1 MSVNNLHTQIFSIT
15 YNDRVKLNKH
25 SGKVIWFTGLSGS
38 GKSTLANALE
48 SKLHRSGK
56 HTYLLDGDN
65 IRQGL
70 NQDLGFSDQD
80 RNENIRRIA
89 EVAKL
94 MCDAGLIVLTAFI
107 SPFKEQRLMVQGLV
121 GKDNFIEV
129 YVKTPLEV
137 CEARDNK
144 GLYKL
149 ARQGKLSNMT
159 GLTSPFEVPENPIFI
174 VDSRSQDDIDSFLTQ
189 IFPLLID

>member
-48 SKLHRSGK
+48 IKLHHSGK

-80 RNENIRRIA
+80 RNENVRRIA
-89 EVAKL
+89 EVSKL

-107 SPFKEQRLMVQGLV
+107 SPFREQRLMVQDLV

-149 ARQGKLSNMT
+149 ARQGKISNMT
-159 GLTSPFEVPENPIFI
+159 GLSSPFEVPENPFFI
-174 VDSRSQDDIDSFLTQ
+174 VDSQNQDDIDSFLTQ
-189 IFPLLID
+189 IFPHLID